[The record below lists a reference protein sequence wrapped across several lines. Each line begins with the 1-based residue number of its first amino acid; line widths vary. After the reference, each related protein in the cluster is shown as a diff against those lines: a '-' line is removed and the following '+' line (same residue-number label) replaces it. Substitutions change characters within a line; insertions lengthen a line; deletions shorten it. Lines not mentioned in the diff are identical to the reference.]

1 MFLDGVILQVFLQVF
16 LNYMNYR
23 IFISRIIIELFI
35 IFIAVTIK
43 RLNYGLI
50 IPAEILA
57 LFENKDTHLA
67 FQISL
72 AG

>member
-1 MFLDGVILQVFLQVF
+1 MFLDGVILQVFL
-16 LNYMNYR
+16 NYMNHR

-57 LFENKDTHLA
+57 LFENKDTHFA